1 MFPPGHAAFGYL
13 LSSLIRRAYH
23 RDVPTDGSIPW
34 LLLGTQLPDLVDK
47 PLAWWFNV
55 LQAARSLG
63 HSLLVAGPLVV
74 LLALWLRRRGRG
86 PAGEALVVGFVS
98 HLLGDAGPAV
108 SGGLERLSFLAWPL
122 LPPLE
127 YSTRPSLWP
136 PTYLLEPIISPSYDL
151 VAVVFV
157 GLLWI
162 ADGRPGLGYLRS
174 LVGVFD
180 S

>member
-1 MFPPGHAAFGYL
+1 M
-13 LSSLIRRAYH
+13 
-23 RDVPTDGSIPW
+23 DGAIPW
-34 LLLGTQLPDLVDK
+34 LLLGTQLPDLIDK
-47 PLAWWFNV
+47 PLAWFGV

-98 HLLGDAGPAV
+98 HLLGDAASAV
-108 SGGLERLSFLAWPL
+108 TDGVDRLSFLAWPL

-127 YSTRPSLWP
+127 YSTQPSLWP
-136 PTYLLEPIISPSYDL
+136 PTYLIAPIINPSYEL

-157 GLLWI
+157 VLLWI
-162 ADGRPGLGYLRS
+162 ADGRPGLGYLRPPTGRS
-174 LVGVFD
+174 TLRRP
-180 S
+180 